1 MTTEAQAIAGTQAW
15 VEKAVIG
22 LNLCPFAKA
31 VVTKKQ
37 VRYVVCMDSEPE
49 HVLKMLQE
57 EMQLLI
63 NTDAAVLDTTLLIAP
78 HLLPDFLEFNEFLFD
93 CDSVLVSMEL
103 EGVLQIADF
112 HPRYQ
117 FAGTQADDISNFTN
131 RAPYPTLHLL
141 REESIDKAVEAFPD
155 ASLIYERNMQVLEDL
170 GREGWEG
177 LVGKKTLR
185 VDSGQTKENQN

>member
-1 MTTEAQAIAGTQAW
+1 MTIEAQVVADTQDW
-15 VEKAVIG
+15 LDKAVIG

-31 VVTKKQ
+31 VVAKQQ
-37 VRYVVCMDSEPE
+37 VRMVVCMDSEPE
-49 HVLKMLQE
+49 QVLNMLQE

-63 NTDAAVLDTTLLIAP
+63 NTNAAVLDTTLLIAP
-78 HLLPDFLEFNEFLFD
+78 NLLPDFLDFNEFLFD

-117 FAGTQADDISNFTN
+117 FAGTQPDDISNFTN

-141 REESIDKAVEAFPD
+141 REESIDKVVEAFPD

-177 LVGKKTLR
+177 LGLKV
-185 VDSGQTKENQN
+185 VS

>member
-1 MTTEAQAIAGTQAW
+1 MNSDVKRVVIEDTQLW
-15 VEKAVIG
+15 LNKAVIG

-49 HVLKMLQE
+49 QVLKMLQE

-93 CDSVLVSMEL
+93 CDSVLLSMEL

-117 FAGTQADDISNFTN
+117 FAGTEPDDISNFTN

-141 REESIDKAVEAFPD
+141 REESIDKAVAAFPD
-155 ASLIYERNMQVLEDL
+155 ASLIYERNVQVLEAL
-170 GREGWEG
+170 GKEGWEG
-177 LVGKKTLR
+177 LVGK
-185 VDSGQTKENQN
+185 

>member
-1 MTTEAQAIAGTQAW
+1 MTTEAQAIADTQAW
-15 VEKAVIG
+15 VDKAVIG

-37 VRYVVCMDSEPE
+37 LRYVVCMDSEPE
-49 HVLKMLQE
+49 QVLKMLQE

-63 NTDAAVLDTTLLIAP
+63 NTDAALLDTTLLIAP
-78 HLLPDFLEFNEFLFD
+78 NLLPDFLEFNEFLFD
-93 CDSVLVSMEL
+93 CDSVLLSMEL

-141 REESIDKAVEAFPD
+141 REESIDKAVAAFPD
-155 ASLIYERNMQVLEDL
+155 ASLIYERNVKVLEDL
-170 GREGWEG
+170 GREGWES
-177 LVGKKTLR
+177 LF
-185 VDSGQTKENQN
+185 KEKVALPSNTA

>member
-1 MTTEAQAIAGTQAW
+1 MTTEAQAIADAQAW
-15 VEKAVIG
+15 LEKAVIG

-49 HVLKMLQE
+49 QVLNMLQE

-63 NTDAAVLDTTLLIAP
+63 NTDTAVLDTTLLIAP
-78 HLLPDFLEFNEFLFD
+78 NLLPDFLDFNEFLFD

-117 FAGTQADDISNFTN
+117 FAGTQPDDISNFTN

-141 REESIDKAVEAFPD
+141 REESIDKAVAAYPD

-177 LVGKKTLR
+177 LVGKKL
-185 VDSGQTKENQN
+185 

>member
-1 MTTEAQAIAGTQAW
+1 MTTEAQAITDTQAW

-37 VRYVVCMDSEPE
+37 LRYVVCMYSEPDQ
-49 HVLKMLQE
+49 VLQMLQQ
-57 EMQLLI
+57 EMQLLVD
-63 NTDAAVLDTTLLIAP
+63 TDAAVLDTTLLIAP
-78 HLLPDFLEFNEFLFD
+78 NLLPDFLEFNEFLFD
-93 CDSVLVSMEL
+93 CDSVLAEMEL

-117 FAGTQADDISNFTN
+117 FAGTQPDDISNFTN

-141 REESIDKAVEAFPD
+141 REESIDKAVAAFPD
-155 ASLIYERNMQVLEDL
+155 ASLIYERNVEVLEAL
-170 GREGWEG
+170 GREGWEDLG
-177 LVGKKTLR
+177 LEKGIKNDK
-185 VDSGQTKENQN
+185 

>member
-1 MTTEAQAIAGTQAW
+1 MNSDVERVVIEDTQLW
-15 VEKAVIG
+15 LNKAVIG

-49 HVLKMLQE
+49 QVLKMLQE

-93 CDSVLVSMEL
+93 CDSVLLSMEL

-117 FAGTQADDISNFTN
+117 FAGTESDDISNFTN

-170 GREGWEG
+170 GREGWES
-177 LVGKKTLR
+177 LF
-185 VDSGQTKENQN
+185 KENTATPGNTA

>member
-1 MTTEAQAIAGTQAW
+1 MTTEAQAIADTQAW

-49 HVLKMLQE
+49 QVLKILQA
-57 EMQLLI
+57 EMQHLVD
-63 NTDAAVLDTTLLIAP
+63 TDATELDTTLLIAP
-78 HLLPDFLEFNEFLFD
+78 HLLPDFLDFNEFLFD
-93 CDSVLVSMEL
+93 CDSVLLSMEL

-117 FAGTQADDISNFTN
+117 FAGTQPDDISNFTN

-141 REESIDKAVEAFPD
+141 REESIDKAVAAFPD
-155 ASLIYERNMQVLEDL
+155 ASLIYERNMQVLEAL
-170 GREGWEG
+170 GKEGWEDLG
-177 LVGKKTLR
+177 LPNNK
-185 VDSGQTKENQN
+185 SI

>member
-1 MTTEAQAIAGTQAW
+1 MNNDEERVVIEDTQLW
-15 VEKAVIG
+15 LNKAVIG

-31 VVTKKQ
+31 VVAKQQ

-49 HVLKMLQE
+49 QALKMLQE

-78 HLLPDFLEFNEFLFD
+78 KLFPEFLDFNEFLFD
-93 CDSVLVSMEL
+93 CDSVLLSMEL

-117 FAGTQADDISNFTN
+117 FAGTEPDDISNFTN

-141 REESIDKAVEAFPD
+141 REESIDKAVAAFPY
-155 ASLIYERNMQVLEDL
+155 ASLIYERNMQVLEEL
-170 GREGWEG
+170 GRGGGGGWG
-177 LVGKKTLR
+177 VGGKQKFK
-185 VDSGQTKENQN
+185 G

>member
-1 MTTEAQAIAGTQAW
+1 MTTEDQAIADTQAW
-15 VEKAVIG
+15 LDKAVIG

-49 HVLKMLQE
+49 QVLKMLRE

-78 HLLPDFLEFNEFLFD
+78 NLLSDFLDFNEFLFD
-93 CDSVLVSMEL
+93 CDSVLLSMEL

-155 ASLIYERNMQVLEDL
+155 ASLIYERNVKVLEEL
-170 GREGWEG
+170 GREGWEDLG
-177 LVGKKTLR
+177 LPNNK
-185 VDSGQTKENQN
+185 SI

>member
-1 MTTEAQAIAGTQAW
+1 MTTEAQAIADTQAW
-15 VEKAVIG
+15 LEKAVIG

-49 HVLKMLQE
+49 QVLNMLQE

-78 HLLPDFLEFNEFLFD
+78 NLLPDFLEFNEFLFD

-117 FAGTQADDISNFTN
+117 FAGTQPDDISNFSN

-141 REESIDKAVEAFPD
+141 REESIDKAVAAFPD

-170 GREGWEG
+170 GRDGWEG
-177 LVGKKTLR
+177 LGLVGK
-185 VDSGQTKENQN
+185 QNFKG

>member
-1 MTTEAQAIAGTQAW
+1 MTIESQVVADTQAW
-15 VEKAVIG
+15 LDKAVIG

-31 VVTKKQ
+31 VVAKQQ
-37 VRYVVCMDSEPE
+37 VRMVVCMDSEPE
-49 HVLKMLQE
+49 QVLQMLQQ
-57 EMQLLI
+57 EMQLLVD
-63 NTDAAVLDTTLLIAP
+63 TDAAVLDTTLLIAP
-78 HLLPDFLEFNEFLFD
+78 NLLPDFLDFNEFLFD

-117 FAGTQADDISNFTN
+117 FAGTQPDDISNFTN

-141 REESIDKAVEAFPD
+141 REESIDKAVAAFPD
-155 ASLIYERNMQVLEDL
+155 ASLIYERNVKVLEDL

-177 LVGKKTLR
+177 LGLKK
-185 VDSGQTKENQN
+185 GG

>member
-1 MTTEAQAIAGTQAW
+1 MNNDEERVVIEDTQQW
-15 VEKAVIG
+15 LNKAVIG

-31 VVTKKQ
+31 VVAKQQ

-49 HVLKMLQE
+49 QVLKMLQE

-63 NTDAAVLDTTLLIAP
+63 NTDAALLDTTLLIAP

-93 CDSVLVSMEL
+93 CDSVLLSMAL

-117 FAGTQADDISNFTN
+117 FAGTEPDDISNFTN

-141 REESIDKAVEAFPD
+141 REESIDKAVAAFPD
-155 ASLIYERNMQVLEDL
+155 ASLIYERNVKVLEDL
-170 GREGWEG
+170 GREGWES
-177 LVGKKTLR
+177 LF
-185 VDSGQTKENQN
+185 KENTATPGNTA

>member
-1 MTTEAQAIAGTQAW
+1 MTTEAQAIADTQAW
-15 VEKAVIG
+15 LDKAVIG

-31 VVTKKQ
+31 VVAKQQ
-37 VRYVVCMDSEPE
+37 VRMVVCMDSEPE
-49 HVLKMLQE
+49 QVLKMLQQ
-57 EMQLLI
+57 EMQLLV

-78 HLLPDFLEFNEFLFD
+78 KLLPDFLDFNEFLFD

-117 FAGTQADDISNFTN
+117 FAGTQPDDISNFTN

-141 REESIDKAVEAFPD
+141 REESIDKAVAAFPD
-155 ASLIYERNMQVLEDL
+155 ASLIYERNVQVLEAL
-170 GREGWEG
+170 GKEGWEG
-177 LVGKKTLR
+177 LVGK
-185 VDSGQTKENQN
+185 

>member
-1 MTTEAQAIAGTQAW
+1 MNNDEERVVIEDTQLW
-15 VEKAVIG
+15 LNKAVIG

-31 VVTKKQ
+31 VVAKQQ

-49 HVLKMLQE
+49 QVLKMLQE

-93 CDSVLVSMEL
+93 CDSVLLSMEL

-117 FAGTQADDISNFTN
+117 FAGTEPDDISNFTN

-170 GREGWEG
+170 GREGWES
-177 LVGKKTLR
+177 LF
-185 VDSGQTKENQN
+185 KENTATPGNTA

>member
-1 MTTEAQAIAGTQAW
+1 MNSDVERSVIEDTQLW
-15 VEKAVIG
+15 LNKAVIG

-49 HVLKMLQE
+49 QVLKMLQE

-63 NTDAAVLDTTLLIAP
+63 NTDAALLDTTLLIAP

-93 CDSVLVSMEL
+93 CDSVLLSMEL

-117 FAGTQADDISNFTN
+117 FAGTEPDDISNFTN

-155 ASLIYERNMQVLEDL
+155 ASLIYERNVKALEDL
-170 GREGWEG
+170 GREGREG
-177 LVGKKTLR
+177 LGLMK
-185 VDSGQTKENQN
+185 GG

>member
-1 MTTEAQAIAGTQAW
+1 MTTEAQAITDTQAW
-15 VEKAVIG
+15 LDKAVIG

-49 HVLKMLQE
+49 QVLQMLQQ

-78 HLLPDFLEFNEFLFD
+78 KLLPDFLDFNEFLFD
-93 CDSVLVSMEL
+93 CDSELVSMEL

-117 FAGTQADDISNFTN
+117 FAGTQPYDISNFTN

-141 REESIDKAVEAFPD
+141 REESIDKAVAAFPD
-155 ASLIYERNMQVLEDL
+155 ASLIYERNMQVLEAL
-170 GREGWEG
+170 GKEGWEDLG
-177 LVGKKTLR
+177 LPNNK
-185 VDSGQTKENQN
+185 SI

>member
-1 MTTEAQAIAGTQAW
+1 MTTEAQAIADTQAW
-15 VEKAVIG
+15 LEKAVIG

-37 VRYVVCMDSEPE
+37 VRYVVCMDCEPE
-49 HVLKMLQE
+49 QVLNMLQE

-78 HLLPDFLEFNEFLFD
+78 NLLPDFLDFNEFLFD
-93 CDSVLVSMEL
+93 CDSVLLSMEL

-117 FAGTQADDISNFTN
+117 FAGTQPDDISNFTN

-170 GREGWEG
+170 GREGWEDLG
-177 LVGKKTLR
+177 LPNNK
-185 VDSGQTKENQN
+185 SI

>member
-1 MTTEAQAIAGTQAW
+1 MNSDVERVVIEDTQLW
-15 VEKAVIG
+15 LNKAVIG

-49 HVLKMLQE
+49 QVLNMLHQ

-78 HLLPDFLEFNEFLFD
+78 KLLPDFLEFNEFLFD
-93 CDSVLVSMEL
+93 CDSVLLSMEL

-117 FAGTQADDISNFTN
+117 FAGTESDDISNFTN

-170 GREGWEG
+170 GREGWES
-177 LVGKKTLR
+177 LF
-185 VDSGQTKENQN
+185 KENTATPGNTA